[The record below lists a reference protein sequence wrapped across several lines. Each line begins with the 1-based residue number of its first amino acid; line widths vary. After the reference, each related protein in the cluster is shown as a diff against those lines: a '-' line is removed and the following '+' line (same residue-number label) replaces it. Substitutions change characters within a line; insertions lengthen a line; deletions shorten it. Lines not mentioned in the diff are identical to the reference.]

1 MNVFNNIRMQ
11 YKSLHNGNQKCNT
24 VLSFFKNRFLGNIFS
39 GMYFENCTNF
49 YFISHLS
56 CITIWERNTCAYAM
70 QHAQEAKLEKQA
82 LIPHRFDRH
91 KLTLEQ
97 GVTALRTRRREE
109 GAIMCVVDHQFLM
122 PLTPSSSLQCVELHI
137 IFIVLQK

>member
-1 MNVFNNIRMQ
+1 MPYATILSIPYQQVLKLYKLLLHQPLVVHNNLREKHM
-11 YKSLHNGNQKCNT
+11 
-24 VLSFFKNRFLGNIFS
+24 
-39 GMYFENCTNF
+39 
-49 YFISHLS
+49 
-56 CITIWERNTCAYAM
+56 CIQAM
-70 QHAQEAKLEKQA
+70 QRNAQEAKLEKQA
-82 LIPHRFDRH
+82 RIPHRFDRH